1 MKKVQDNMGNYEHYK
16 MYKSG
21 KNWVYSAITVGMIA
35 TGVSFI
41 TTNVHA
47 DTIKDNIQ
55 QSEQISSSKQTG
67 QQSTV
72 SLQTKDNASSKENN
86 LASSTNQSINASN
99 KEVTTASKATNET
112 ASELGNRSNIKNNS
126 VNAQKDSANTTNI
139 SNNNKAGRITS
150 SLKNEANLKS
160 DSLNGERNSTSKQ
173 DTPNNNVTAKVSS
186 FGIDQ
191 TKQRNNALVA
201 SKKINNDKQ
210 NMLSNSNSGAT
221 AKVAINNNDSK
232 KLTNNIKN
240 RSDVPARYLANAKV
254 KGPFTA
260 GVNQIIPFEAFGGD
274 GMLTRLLLNG
284 SEKAAWSDNGA
295 GKNAAISPIT
305 GLKAGEYFYEVD
317 LGGNAKGKEGQALLD
332 QLRSNGTKTYDA
344 TVKIYGVGADGKADT
359 TKVVATKTGLKLSVA
374 GLTSNVKNT
383 TKVPAQYLANA
394 KAKGPF
400 TAGVNQVIPFE
411 AFGGD
416 GMLTRLLLNG
426 SEKAAWSDNGTGK
439 NAAISPITGLK
450 AGEYFYEVDLGGNAK
465 GKEGQ
470 ALLDQ
475 LRSNGTKTY
484 DATVKIYGVGAD
496 GKADTTKVV
505 ATKTGLKLSVAG
517 LTSNV
522 KNTTKVP
529 AQYLANAKAK
539 GPFTAGVNQVIPFEA
554 FGGDG
559 MLTRLLLNGSEK
571 AAWSDNGTGKNAAIL
586 PITGLKAGEYFY
598 EVDLGGNAK
607 GKEGQALLDQLR
619 SNGTK
624 TYDATVKI
632 YEVGADGKADTTK
645 VVATKKGLR
654 ITINVGKNNITT
666 SESKNNITDVQK
678 FTSKNNKEKQ
688 SNKNSTISGMKETQS
703 GKTNNSLMTTNTN
716 VKKTDNR
723 RMPDQNNSHI
733 LNREVSKNHSDKMDI
748 QKESMLPQ
756 TGEKSNSILNIIG
769 IALLGLVALVGS
781 VFKLGKK
788 KSD

>member
-1 MKKVQDNMGNYEHYK
+1 MGNYERYK

-21 KNWVYSAITVGMIA
+21 KNWTYSAIAVGMIA
-35 TGVSFI
+35 TGIGFT

-55 QSEQISSSKQTG
+55 QSEQISSSKQTE

-86 LASSTNQSINASN
+86 SASSTNQSINASN

-126 VNAQKDSANTTNI
+126 VNEQKNSANTTNI
-139 SNNNKAGRITS
+139 SNDDKAGRITS

-160 DSLNGERNSTSKQ
+160 DSLNRGRNSTSKQ
-173 DTPNNNVTAKVSS
+173 DTPNNVTAKVGS
-186 FGIDQ
+186 FRIDQ
-191 TKQRNNALVA
+191 TKQRNNAFVA
-201 SKKINNDKQ
+201 SKKITNSKQ

-221 AKVAINNNDSK
+221 TKVAINNNDSK

-240 RSDVPARYLANAKV
+240 ISEVPAK
-254 KGPFTA
+254 
-260 GVNQIIPFEAFGGD
+260 
-274 GMLTRLLLNG
+274 
-284 SEKAAWSDNGA
+284 
-295 GKNAAISPIT
+295 
-305 GLKAGEYFYEVD
+305 
-317 LGGNAKGKEGQALLD
+317 
-332 QLRSNGTKTYDA
+332 
-344 TVKIYGVGADGKADT
+344 
-359 TKVVATKTGLKLSVA
+359 
-374 GLTSNVKNT
+374 
-383 TKVPAQYLANA
+383 YLANA

-426 SEKAAWSDNGTGK
+426 SEKAAWSDNGTEK
-439 NAAISPITGLK
+439 NAAILPINGLK
-450 AGEYFYEVDLGGNAK
+450 AGEYFYEVDLDGNVK

-496 GKADTTKVV
+496 GKADTSKVV
-505 ATKTGLKLSVAG
+505 ATKTGLKINVAG

-522 KNTTKVP
+522 KDTIEVP
-529 AQYLANAKAK
+529 AKYLANAKAK

-571 AAWSDNGTGKNAAIL
+571 AAWSDNGTEKNAAIL
-586 PITGLKAGEYFY
+586 PINGLKAGEYFY
-598 EVDLGGNAK
+598 EVDLDGNVK

-632 YEVGADGKADTTK
+632 YGVGADGKADTSK
-645 VVATKKGLR
+645 VVATKTGLR

-678 FTSKNNKEKQ
+678 FTSKSNKEKQ
-688 SNKNSTISGMKETQS
+688 SNKISTISEMKETRS
-703 GKTNNSLMTTNTN
+703 GKTNNSLIITNTN
-716 VKKTDNR
+716 VKKADNR

-733 LNREVSKNHSDKMDI
+733 LNSEVSQNHSDKMDI

-756 TGEKSNSILNIIG
+756 TGEKSNSFLNVIG

-788 KSD
+788 KDD

>member
-1 MKKVQDNMGNYEHYK
+1 MKKSQDNMGNYERYK
-16 MYKSG
+16 IYKSG
-21 KNWVYSAITVGMIA
+21 KNWTYSAIAVGMIA
-35 TGVSFI
+35 TGIGFT

-55 QSEQISSSKQTG
+55 QSEQISSSKQTE

-86 LASSTNQSINASN
+86 SASSTNQSINASN

-126 VNAQKDSANTTNI
+126 VNEQKNPANTTNI
-139 SNNNKAGRITS
+139 SNDDKAGRIIS

-160 DSLNGERNSTSKQ
+160 DSLNRGRNSTSKQ
-173 DTPNNNVTAKVSS
+173 DTPNNVTAKVGS
-186 FGIDQ
+186 FRIDQ
-191 TKQRNNALVA
+191 TKQRNNAFVA
-201 SKKINNDKQ
+201 SKKITNSKQ

-221 AKVAINNNDSK
+221 TKVAINNNDSK

-240 RSDVPARYLANAKV
+240 ISEVPAKYLANAKA

-260 GVNQIIPFEAFGGD
+260 GVNQVIPFEAFGGD

-284 SEKAAWSDNGA
+284 SEKAAWSDNGTE
-295 GKNAAISPIT
+295 KNAAILPIN

-317 LGGNAKGKEGQALLD
+317 LDGNAKGKEGQALLD

-359 TKVVATKTGLKLSVA
+359 SKVVATKTGLKINVA
-374 GLTSNVKNT
+374 GLTSNVKDT
-383 TKVPAQYLANA
+383 IEVPAKYLANA

-439 NAAISPITGLK
+439 NDAILPINGLK
-450 AGEYFYEVDLGGNAK
+450 AGEYFYEVDLDGNAK

-496 GKADTTKVV
+496 GKADTSKVV
-505 ATKTGLKLSVAG
+505 ATKT
-517 LTSNV
+517 
-522 KNTTKVP
+522 
-529 AQYLANAKAK
+529 
-539 GPFTAGVNQVIPFEA
+539 
-554 FGGDG
+554 
-559 MLTRLLLNGSEK
+559 
-571 AAWSDNGTGKNAAIL
+571 
-586 PITGLKAGEYFY
+586 
-598 EVDLGGNAK
+598 
-607 GKEGQALLDQLR
+607 
-619 SNGTK
+619 
-624 TYDATVKI
+624 
-632 YEVGADGKADTTK
+632 
-645 VVATKKGLR
+645 GLR

-678 FTSKNNKEKQ
+678 FTSKSNKEKQ
-688 SNKNSTISGMKETQS
+688 SNKISTISEMKETRS
-703 GKTNNSLMTTNTN
+703 GKTNNSLIITNTN
-716 VKKTDNR
+716 VKKADNR

-733 LNREVSKNHSDKMDI
+733 LNSEVSQNHSDKMDI

-756 TGEKSNSILNIIG
+756 TGEKSNSFLNVIG

-788 KSD
+788 KDD

>member
-1 MKKVQDNMGNYEHYK
+1 MGNYERYK

-21 KNWVYSAITVGMIA
+21 KNWTYSAIAVGMIA
-35 TGVSFI
+35 TGIGFT

-55 QSEQISSSKQTG
+55 QSEQISSSKQTE

-86 LASSTNQSINASN
+86 SASSTNQSINASN

-126 VNAQKDSANTTNI
+126 VNEQKNSANTTNI
-139 SNNNKAGRITS
+139 SNDDKAGRITS

-160 DSLNGERNSTSKQ
+160 DSLNRGRNSTSKQ
-173 DTPNNNVTAKVSS
+173 DTPNNVTAKVGS
-186 FGIDQ
+186 FRIDQ
-191 TKQRNNALVA
+191 TKQRNNAFVA
-201 SKKINNDKQ
+201 SKKITNSKQ

-221 AKVAINNNDSK
+221 TKVAINNNDSK

-240 RSDVPARYLANAKV
+240 ISEVPAK
-254 KGPFTA
+254 
-260 GVNQIIPFEAFGGD
+260 
-274 GMLTRLLLNG
+274 
-284 SEKAAWSDNGA
+284 
-295 GKNAAISPIT
+295 
-305 GLKAGEYFYEVD
+305 
-317 LGGNAKGKEGQALLD
+317 
-332 QLRSNGTKTYDA
+332 
-344 TVKIYGVGADGKADT
+344 
-359 TKVVATKTGLKLSVA
+359 
-374 GLTSNVKNT
+374 
-383 TKVPAQYLANA
+383 YLANA

-426 SEKAAWSDNGTGK
+426 SEKAAWSDNGTEK
-439 NAAISPITGLK
+439 NAAILPINGLK
-450 AGEYFYEVDLGGNAK
+450 AGEYFYEVDLDGNAK

-496 GKADTTKVV
+496 GKADTSKVV
-505 ATKTGLKLSVAG
+505 ATKTGLKINVAG

-522 KNTTKVP
+522 KDTIEVP
-529 AQYLANAKAK
+529 AKYLANAKAK

-571 AAWSDNGTGKNAAIL
+571 AAWSDNGTEKNAAIL
-586 PITGLKAGEYFY
+586 PINGLKAGEYFY
-598 EVDLGGNAK
+598 EVDLDGNAK

-632 YEVGADGKADTTK
+632 YGVGADGKADTSK
-645 VVATKKGLR
+645 VVATKTGLR

-678 FTSKNNKEKQ
+678 FTSKSNKEKQ
-688 SNKNSTISGMKETQS
+688 SNKISTISEMKETRS
-703 GKTNNSLMTTNTN
+703 GKTNNSLIITNTN
-716 VKKTDNR
+716 VKKADNR

-733 LNREVSKNHSDKMDI
+733 LNSEVSQNHSDKMDI

-756 TGEKSNSILNIIG
+756 TGEKSNSFLNVIG

-788 KSD
+788 KDD

>member
-1 MKKVQDNMGNYEHYK
+1 MKKSQDNMGNYERYK

-21 KNWVYSAITVGMIA
+21 KNWTYSAIAVGMIA
-35 TGVSFI
+35 TGISFT

-55 QSEQISSSKQTG
+55 QSEQISSSKQTE

-86 LASSTNQSINASN
+86 SASSTNQSINASN

-126 VNAQKDSANTTNI
+126 VNEQKNSANTTNI
-139 SNNNKAGRITS
+139 SNDDKAGRITS

-160 DSLNGERNSTSKQ
+160 DSLNRGRNSTSKQ
-173 DTPNNNVTAKVSS
+173 DTPNNVTAKVGS
-186 FGIDQ
+186 FRIDQ
-191 TKQRNNALVA
+191 TKQRNNAFIA
-201 SKKINNDKQ
+201 SKKITNSKQ

-221 AKVAINNNDSK
+221 TKVAINNNDSK

-240 RSDVPARYLANAKV
+240 ISEVPAK
-254 KGPFTA
+254 
-260 GVNQIIPFEAFGGD
+260 
-274 GMLTRLLLNG
+274 
-284 SEKAAWSDNGA
+284 
-295 GKNAAISPIT
+295 
-305 GLKAGEYFYEVD
+305 
-317 LGGNAKGKEGQALLD
+317 
-332 QLRSNGTKTYDA
+332 
-344 TVKIYGVGADGKADT
+344 
-359 TKVVATKTGLKLSVA
+359 
-374 GLTSNVKNT
+374 
-383 TKVPAQYLANA
+383 
-394 KAKGPF
+394 
-400 TAGVNQVIPFE
+400 
-411 AFGGD
+411 
-416 GMLTRLLLNG
+416 
-426 SEKAAWSDNGTGK
+426 
-439 NAAISPITGLK
+439 
-450 AGEYFYEVDLGGNAK
+450 
-465 GKEGQ
+465 
-470 ALLDQ
+470 
-475 LRSNGTKTY
+475 
-484 DATVKIYGVGAD
+484 
-496 GKADTTKVV
+496 
-505 ATKTGLKLSVAG
+505 
-517 LTSNV
+517 
-522 KNTTKVP
+522 
-529 AQYLANAKAK
+529 YLANAKAK

-586 PITGLKAGEYFY
+586 PINGLKAGEYFY
-598 EVDLGGNAK
+598 EVDLDGNAK

-632 YEVGADGKADTTK
+632 YGVGADGKADTSK
-645 VVATKKGLR
+645 VVATKTGLKINVAGLTSNVKDTIEVPAKYLANAKAKGPFTAGVNQVIPFEAFGGDGMLTRLLLNGSEKAAWSDNGTGKNAAILPINGLKAGEYFYEVDLDGNAKGKEGQALLDQLRSNGTKTYDATVKIYGVGADGKADTSKVVATKTGLR

-678 FTSKNNKEKQ
+678 FTSKSNKEKQ
-688 SNKNSTISGMKETQS
+688 SNKISTISEMKETRS
-703 GKTNNSLMTTNTN
+703 GKTNNSLIITNTN
-716 VKKTDNR
+716 VKKADNR

-733 LNREVSKNHSDKMDI
+733 LNSEVSQNHSDKMDI

-756 TGEKSNSILNIIG
+756 TGEKSNSFLNVIG

-788 KSD
+788 KDD

>member
-1 MKKVQDNMGNYEHYK
+1 MGNYERYK

-21 KNWVYSAITVGMIA
+21 KNWTYSAIAVGMIA
-35 TGVSFI
+35 TGIGFT

-55 QSEQISSSKQTG
+55 QSEQISSSKQTE

-86 LASSTNQSINASN
+86 SASSTNQSINASN

-126 VNAQKDSANTTNI
+126 VNEQKNPANTTNI
-139 SNNNKAGRITS
+139 SNDDKAGRITS

-160 DSLNGERNSTSKQ
+160 DSLNRGRNSTSKQ
-173 DTPNNNVTAKVSS
+173 DTPNNVTAKVGS
-186 FGIDQ
+186 FRIDQ
-191 TKQRNNALVA
+191 TKQRNNAFVA
-201 SKKINNDKQ
+201 SKKITNSKQ

-221 AKVAINNNDSK
+221 TKVAINNNDSK

-240 RSDVPARYLANAKV
+240 ISEVPAK
-254 KGPFTA
+254 
-260 GVNQIIPFEAFGGD
+260 
-274 GMLTRLLLNG
+274 
-284 SEKAAWSDNGA
+284 
-295 GKNAAISPIT
+295 
-305 GLKAGEYFYEVD
+305 
-317 LGGNAKGKEGQALLD
+317 
-332 QLRSNGTKTYDA
+332 
-344 TVKIYGVGADGKADT
+344 
-359 TKVVATKTGLKLSVA
+359 
-374 GLTSNVKNT
+374 
-383 TKVPAQYLANA
+383 
-394 KAKGPF
+394 
-400 TAGVNQVIPFE
+400 
-411 AFGGD
+411 
-416 GMLTRLLLNG
+416 
-426 SEKAAWSDNGTGK
+426 
-439 NAAISPITGLK
+439 
-450 AGEYFYEVDLGGNAK
+450 
-465 GKEGQ
+465 
-470 ALLDQ
+470 
-475 LRSNGTKTY
+475 
-484 DATVKIYGVGAD
+484 
-496 GKADTTKVV
+496 
-505 ATKTGLKLSVAG
+505 
-517 LTSNV
+517 
-522 KNTTKVP
+522 
-529 AQYLANAKAK
+529 YLANAKAK

-586 PITGLKAGEYFY
+586 PIDGLKAGEYFY
-598 EVDLGGNAK
+598 EVDLDGNAK

-632 YEVGADGKADTTK
+632 YGVGADGKADTSK
-645 VVATKKGLR
+645 VVATKTGLKINVAGLTSNVKDTIEVPAKYLANAKAKGPFTAGVNQVIPFEAFGGDGMLTRLLLNGSEKAAWSDNGTGKNAAILPIDGLKAGEYFYEVDLDGNAKGKEGQALLDQLRSNGTKTYDATVKIYGVGADGKADTSKVVATKTGLR

-678 FTSKNNKEKQ
+678 FTSKSNKEKQ
-688 SNKNSTISGMKETQS
+688 SNKISTISEMKETRS
-703 GKTNNSLMTTNTN
+703 GKTNNSLIITNTN
-716 VKKTDNR
+716 VKKADNR

-733 LNREVSKNHSDKMDI
+733 LNSEVSQNHSDKMDI

-756 TGEKSNSILNIIG
+756 TGEKSNSFLNVIG

-788 KSD
+788 KDD

>member
-1 MKKVQDNMGNYEHYK
+1 MKKSQDNMGNYERYK

-21 KNWVYSAITVGMIA
+21 KNWTYSAIAVGMIA
-35 TGVSFI
+35 TGIGFT

-55 QSEQISSSKQTG
+55 QSEQISSSKQTE

-86 LASSTNQSINASN
+86 SASSTNQSINTSN

-126 VNAQKDSANTTNI
+126 VNEQKNSANTTNI
-139 SNNNKAGRITS
+139 SNDDKAGRITS

-160 DSLNGERNSTSKQ
+160 DSLNRGRNSTSKQ
-173 DTPNNNVTAKVSS
+173 DTPNNVTAKVGS
-186 FGIDQ
+186 FRIDQ
-191 TKQRNNALVA
+191 TKQRNNAFVA
-201 SKKINNDKQ
+201 SKKITNSKQ

-221 AKVAINNNDSK
+221 TKVAINNNDSK

-240 RSDVPARYLANAKV
+240 ISEVPAK
-254 KGPFTA
+254 
-260 GVNQIIPFEAFGGD
+260 
-274 GMLTRLLLNG
+274 
-284 SEKAAWSDNGA
+284 
-295 GKNAAISPIT
+295 
-305 GLKAGEYFYEVD
+305 
-317 LGGNAKGKEGQALLD
+317 
-332 QLRSNGTKTYDA
+332 
-344 TVKIYGVGADGKADT
+344 
-359 TKVVATKTGLKLSVA
+359 
-374 GLTSNVKNT
+374 
-383 TKVPAQYLANA
+383 
-394 KAKGPF
+394 
-400 TAGVNQVIPFE
+400 
-411 AFGGD
+411 
-416 GMLTRLLLNG
+416 
-426 SEKAAWSDNGTGK
+426 
-439 NAAISPITGLK
+439 
-450 AGEYFYEVDLGGNAK
+450 
-465 GKEGQ
+465 
-470 ALLDQ
+470 
-475 LRSNGTKTY
+475 
-484 DATVKIYGVGAD
+484 
-496 GKADTTKVV
+496 
-505 ATKTGLKLSVAG
+505 
-517 LTSNV
+517 
-522 KNTTKVP
+522 
-529 AQYLANAKAK
+529 YLANAKAK

-586 PITGLKAGEYFY
+586 PINGLKAGEYFY
-598 EVDLGGNAK
+598 EVDLDGNAK

-632 YEVGADGKADTTK
+632 YGVGADGKADTSK
-645 VVATKKGLR
+645 VVATKTGLKINVAGLTSNVKDTIEVPAKYLANAKAKGPFTAGVNQVIPFEAFGGDGMLTRLLLNGSEKAAWSDNGTGKNAAILPINGLKAGEYFYEVDLDGNAKGKEGQALLDQLRSNGTKTYDATVKIYGVGADGKADTSKVVATKTGLR

-678 FTSKNNKEKQ
+678 FTSKSNKEKQ
-688 SNKNSTISGMKETQS
+688 SNKISTISEMKETRS
-703 GKTNNSLMTTNTN
+703 GKTNNSLIITNTN
-716 VKKTDNR
+716 VKKADNR

-733 LNREVSKNHSDKMDI
+733 LNSEVSQNHSDKMDI

-756 TGEKSNSILNIIG
+756 TGEKSNSFLNVIG

-788 KSD
+788 KDD

>member
-1 MKKVQDNMGNYEHYK
+1 MKKSQDNMGNYERYK

-21 KNWVYSAITVGMIA
+21 KNWTYSAIAVGMIA
-35 TGVSFI
+35 TGISFT

-55 QSEQISSSKQTG
+55 QSEQISSSKQTE

-86 LASSTNQSINASN
+86 SASSTNQSINASN

-126 VNAQKDSANTTNI
+126 VNEQKNSANTTNI
-139 SNNNKAGRITS
+139 SNDDKAGRITS

-160 DSLNGERNSTSKQ
+160 DSLNRGRNSTSKQ
-173 DTPNNNVTAKVSS
+173 DTPNNVTAKVGS
-186 FGIDQ
+186 FRIDQ
-191 TKQRNNALVA
+191 TKQRNNAFIA
-201 SKKINNDKQ
+201 SKKITNSKQ

-221 AKVAINNNDSK
+221 TKVAINNNDSK

-240 RSDVPARYLANAKV
+240 ISEVPAK
-254 KGPFTA
+254 
-260 GVNQIIPFEAFGGD
+260 
-274 GMLTRLLLNG
+274 
-284 SEKAAWSDNGA
+284 
-295 GKNAAISPIT
+295 
-305 GLKAGEYFYEVD
+305 
-317 LGGNAKGKEGQALLD
+317 
-332 QLRSNGTKTYDA
+332 
-344 TVKIYGVGADGKADT
+344 
-359 TKVVATKTGLKLSVA
+359 
-374 GLTSNVKNT
+374 
-383 TKVPAQYLANA
+383 
-394 KAKGPF
+394 
-400 TAGVNQVIPFE
+400 
-411 AFGGD
+411 
-416 GMLTRLLLNG
+416 
-426 SEKAAWSDNGTGK
+426 
-439 NAAISPITGLK
+439 
-450 AGEYFYEVDLGGNAK
+450 
-465 GKEGQ
+465 
-470 ALLDQ
+470 
-475 LRSNGTKTY
+475 
-484 DATVKIYGVGAD
+484 
-496 GKADTTKVV
+496 
-505 ATKTGLKLSVAG
+505 
-517 LTSNV
+517 
-522 KNTTKVP
+522 
-529 AQYLANAKAK
+529 YLANAKAK

-586 PITGLKAGEYFY
+586 PINGLKAGEYFY
-598 EVDLGGNAK
+598 EVDLDGNAK

-632 YEVGADGKADTTK
+632 YGVGADGKADTSK
-645 VVATKKGLR
+645 VVATKTGLKINVAGLTSNVKNTIEVPAKYLANAKAKGPFTAGVNQVIPFEAFGGDGMLTRLLLNGSEKAAWSDNGTGKNAAILPINGLKAGEYFYEVDLDGNAKGKEGQALLDQLRSNGTKTYDATVKIYGVGADGKADTSKVVATKTGLR

-678 FTSKNNKEKQ
+678 FTSKSNKEKQ
-688 SNKNSTISGMKETQS
+688 SNKISTISEMKETRS
-703 GKTNNSLMTTNTN
+703 GKTNNSLIITNTN
-716 VKKTDNR
+716 VKKADNR

-733 LNREVSKNHSDKMDI
+733 LNSEVSQNHSDKMDI

-756 TGEKSNSILNIIG
+756 TGEKSNSFLNVIG

-788 KSD
+788 KDD

>member
-1 MKKVQDNMGNYEHYK
+1 MKKSQDNMGNYERYK

-21 KNWVYSAITVGMIA
+21 KNWTYSAIAVGMIA
-35 TGVSFI
+35 TGIGFT

-55 QSEQISSSKQTG
+55 QSEQISSSKQTE

-86 LASSTNQSINASN
+86 SASSTNQSINASN

-126 VNAQKDSANTTNI
+126 VNEQKNSANTTNI
-139 SNNNKAGRITS
+139 SNDDKAGRITS

-160 DSLNGERNSTSKQ
+160 DSLNRGRNSTSKQ
-173 DTPNNNVTAKVSS
+173 DTPNNVTAKVGS
-186 FGIDQ
+186 FRIDQ
-191 TKQRNNALVA
+191 TKQINNAFIA
-201 SKKINNDKQ
+201 SKKITNSKQ

-221 AKVAINNNDSK
+221 TKVAINNNDSK

-240 RSDVPARYLANAKV
+240 ISEVPAK
-254 KGPFTA
+254 
-260 GVNQIIPFEAFGGD
+260 
-274 GMLTRLLLNG
+274 
-284 SEKAAWSDNGA
+284 
-295 GKNAAISPIT
+295 
-305 GLKAGEYFYEVD
+305 
-317 LGGNAKGKEGQALLD
+317 
-332 QLRSNGTKTYDA
+332 
-344 TVKIYGVGADGKADT
+344 
-359 TKVVATKTGLKLSVA
+359 
-374 GLTSNVKNT
+374 
-383 TKVPAQYLANA
+383 YLANA

-426 SEKAAWSDNGTGK
+426 SEKAAWSDNGTEK
-439 NAAISPITGLK
+439 NAAILPINGLK
-450 AGEYFYEVDLGGNAK
+450 AGEYFYEVDLDGNAK

-496 GKADTTKVV
+496 GKADTSKVV
-505 ATKTGLKLSVAG
+505 ATKTGLKINVAG

-522 KNTTKVP
+522 KDTIEVP
-529 AQYLANAKAK
+529 AKYLANAKAK

-586 PITGLKAGEYFY
+586 PINGLKAGEYFY
-598 EVDLGGNAK
+598 EVDLDGNAK

-632 YEVGADGKADTTK
+632 YGVGADGKADTSK
-645 VVATKKGLR
+645 VVATKTGLR

-678 FTSKNNKEKQ
+678 FTSKSNKEKQ
-688 SNKNSTISGMKETQS
+688 SNKISTISEIKETRS
-703 GKTNNSLMTTNTN
+703 GKTNNSLIITNIN
-716 VKKTDNR
+716 VKKADNR

-733 LNREVSKNHSDKMDI
+733 LNSEVSQNHSDKMDI

-756 TGEKSNSILNIIG
+756 TGEKSNSFLNVIG

-788 KSD
+788 KDD

>member
-1 MKKVQDNMGNYEHYK
+1 MKKSQDNMGNYERYK

-21 KNWVYSAITVGMIA
+21 KNWTYSAIAVGMIA
-35 TGVSFI
+35 TGIGFT

-55 QSEQISSSKQTG
+55 QSEQISSSKQTE

-86 LASSTNQSINASN
+86 SASSTNQSINASN

-126 VNAQKDSANTTNI
+126 VNEQKNSANTTNI
-139 SNNNKAGRITS
+139 SNDDKAGRITS

-160 DSLNGERNSTSKQ
+160 DSLNRGRNSTSKQ
-173 DTPNNNVTAKVSS
+173 DTPNNVTAKVGS
-186 FGIDQ
+186 FRIDQ
-191 TKQRNNALVA
+191 TKQRNNAFVA
-201 SKKINNDKQ
+201 SKKITNSKQ

-221 AKVAINNNDSK
+221 TKVAINNNDSK

-240 RSDVPARYLANAKV
+240 ISEVPAK
-254 KGPFTA
+254 
-260 GVNQIIPFEAFGGD
+260 
-274 GMLTRLLLNG
+274 
-284 SEKAAWSDNGA
+284 
-295 GKNAAISPIT
+295 
-305 GLKAGEYFYEVD
+305 
-317 LGGNAKGKEGQALLD
+317 
-332 QLRSNGTKTYDA
+332 
-344 TVKIYGVGADGKADT
+344 
-359 TKVVATKTGLKLSVA
+359 
-374 GLTSNVKNT
+374 
-383 TKVPAQYLANA
+383 YLANA

-426 SEKAAWSDNGTGK
+426 SEKAAWSDNGTEK
-439 NAAISPITGLK
+439 NAAILPINGLK
-450 AGEYFYEVDLGGNAK
+450 AGEYFYEVDLDGNAK

-496 GKADTTKVV
+496 GKADTSKVV
-505 ATKTGLKLSVAG
+505 ATKTGLKINVAG

-522 KNTTKVP
+522 KDTIEVP
-529 AQYLANAKAK
+529 AKYLANAKAK

-586 PITGLKAGEYFY
+586 PINGLKAGEYFY
-598 EVDLGGNAK
+598 EVDLDGNAK

-632 YEVGADGKADTTK
+632 YGVGADGKADTSK
-645 VVATKKGLR
+645 VVATKTGLR

-678 FTSKNNKEKQ
+678 FTSKSNKEKQ
-688 SNKNSTISGMKETQS
+688 SNKISTISEMKETRS
-703 GKTNNSLMTTNTN
+703 GKTNNSLIITNTN
-716 VKKTDNR
+716 VKKADNR

-733 LNREVSKNHSDKMDI
+733 LNSEVSQNHSDKMDI

-756 TGEKSNSILNIIG
+756 TGEKSNSFLNVIG

-788 KSD
+788 KDD

>member
-1 MKKVQDNMGNYEHYK
+1 MKKSQDNMGNYERYK

-21 KNWVYSAITVGMIA
+21 KNWTYSAIAVGMIA
-35 TGVSFI
+35 TGIGFT

-55 QSEQISSSKQTG
+55 QSEQISSSKQTE

-86 LASSTNQSINASN
+86 SASSTNQSINASN

-126 VNAQKDSANTTNI
+126 VNEQKNSANTTNI
-139 SNNNKAGRITS
+139 SNDDKAGRITS

-160 DSLNGERNSTSKQ
+160 DSLNRGRNSTSKQ
-173 DTPNNNVTAKVSS
+173 DTPNNVTAKVGS
-186 FGIDQ
+186 FRIDQ
-191 TKQRNNALVA
+191 TKQRNNAFVA
-201 SKKINNDKQ
+201 SKKITNSKQ

-221 AKVAINNNDSK
+221 TKVAINNNDSK

-240 RSDVPARYLANAKV
+240 ISEVPAK
-254 KGPFTA
+254 
-260 GVNQIIPFEAFGGD
+260 
-274 GMLTRLLLNG
+274 
-284 SEKAAWSDNGA
+284 
-295 GKNAAISPIT
+295 
-305 GLKAGEYFYEVD
+305 
-317 LGGNAKGKEGQALLD
+317 
-332 QLRSNGTKTYDA
+332 
-344 TVKIYGVGADGKADT
+344 
-359 TKVVATKTGLKLSVA
+359 
-374 GLTSNVKNT
+374 
-383 TKVPAQYLANA
+383 YLANA

-426 SEKAAWSDNGTGK
+426 SEKAAWSDNGTEK
-439 NAAISPITGLK
+439 NAAILPITGLK
-450 AGEYFYEVDLGGNAK
+450 AGEYFYEVDLDGNVK

-496 GKADTTKVV
+496 GKADTSKVV
-505 ATKTGLKLSVAG
+505 ATKTGLKINVAG

-522 KNTTKVP
+522 KNTIEVP
-529 AQYLANAKAK
+529 AKYLANAKAK

-571 AAWSDNGTGKNAAIL
+571 AAWSDNGTEKNAAIL

-598 EVDLGGNAK
+598 EVDLDGNVK

-632 YEVGADGKADTTK
+632 YGVGADGKADTSK
-645 VVATKKGLR
+645 VVATKTGLR

-678 FTSKNNKEKQ
+678 FTSKSNKEKQ
-688 SNKNSTISGMKETQS
+688 SNKISTISEMKETRS
-703 GKTNNSLMTTNTN
+703 GKTNNSLIITNTN
-716 VKKTDNR
+716 VKKADNR

-733 LNREVSKNHSDKMDI
+733 LNSEVSQNHSDKMDI

-756 TGEKSNSILNIIG
+756 TGEKSNSFLNVIG

-788 KSD
+788 KDD

>member
-1 MKKVQDNMGNYEHYK
+1 MKKSQDNMGNYERYK

-21 KNWVYSAITVGMIA
+21 KNWTYSAIAVGMIA
-35 TGVSFI
+35 TGISFT

-55 QSEQISSSKQTG
+55 QSEQISSSKQTE

-86 LASSTNQSINASN
+86 SASSTNQSINASN

-126 VNAQKDSANTTNI
+126 VNEQKNSANTTNI
-139 SNNNKAGRITS
+139 SNDDKAGRITS

-160 DSLNGERNSTSKQ
+160 DSLNRGRNSTSKQ
-173 DTPNNNVTAKVSS
+173 DTPNNVTAKVGS
-186 FGIDQ
+186 FRIDQ
-191 TKQRNNALVA
+191 TKQINNAFVA
-201 SKKINNDKQ
+201 SKKITNSKQ

-221 AKVAINNNDSK
+221 TKVAINNNDSK

-240 RSDVPARYLANAKV
+240 ISEVPAK
-254 KGPFTA
+254 
-260 GVNQIIPFEAFGGD
+260 
-274 GMLTRLLLNG
+274 
-284 SEKAAWSDNGA
+284 
-295 GKNAAISPIT
+295 
-305 GLKAGEYFYEVD
+305 
-317 LGGNAKGKEGQALLD
+317 
-332 QLRSNGTKTYDA
+332 
-344 TVKIYGVGADGKADT
+344 
-359 TKVVATKTGLKLSVA
+359 
-374 GLTSNVKNT
+374 
-383 TKVPAQYLANA
+383 
-394 KAKGPF
+394 
-400 TAGVNQVIPFE
+400 
-411 AFGGD
+411 
-416 GMLTRLLLNG
+416 
-426 SEKAAWSDNGTGK
+426 
-439 NAAISPITGLK
+439 
-450 AGEYFYEVDLGGNAK
+450 
-465 GKEGQ
+465 
-470 ALLDQ
+470 
-475 LRSNGTKTY
+475 
-484 DATVKIYGVGAD
+484 
-496 GKADTTKVV
+496 
-505 ATKTGLKLSVAG
+505 
-517 LTSNV
+517 
-522 KNTTKVP
+522 
-529 AQYLANAKAK
+529 YLANAKAK

-586 PITGLKAGEYFY
+586 PINGLKAGEYFY
-598 EVDLGGNAK
+598 EVDLDGNAK

-632 YEVGADGKADTTK
+632 YGVGADGKADTSK
-645 VVATKKGLR
+645 VVATKTGLKINVAGLTSNVKDTIEVPAKYLANAKAKGPFTAGVNQVIPFEAFGGDGMLTRLLLNGSEKAAWSDNGTGKNAAILPINGLKAGEYFYEVDLDGNAKGKEGQALLDQLRSNGTKTYDATVKIYGVGADGKADTSKVVATKTGLR

-678 FTSKNNKEKQ
+678 FTSKSNKEKQ
-688 SNKNSTISGMKETQS
+688 SNKISTISEMKETRS
-703 GKTNNSLMTTNTN
+703 GKTNNSLIITNTN
-716 VKKTDNR
+716 VKKADNR

-733 LNREVSKNHSDKMDI
+733 LNSEVSQNHSDKMDI

-756 TGEKSNSILNIIG
+756 TGEKSNSFLNVIG

-788 KSD
+788 KDD

>member
-1 MKKVQDNMGNYEHYK
+1 M
-16 MYKSG
+16 
-21 KNWVYSAITVGMIA
+21 
-35 TGVSFI
+35 
-41 TTNVHA
+41 
-47 DTIKDNIQ
+47 
-55 QSEQISSSKQTG
+55 
-67 QQSTV
+67 
-72 SLQTKDNASSKENN
+72 
-86 LASSTNQSINASN
+86 
-99 KEVTTASKATNET
+99 
-112 ASELGNRSNIKNNS
+112 
-126 VNAQKDSANTTNI
+126 
-139 SNNNKAGRITS
+139 
-150 SLKNEANLKS
+150 
-160 DSLNGERNSTSKQ
+160 
-173 DTPNNNVTAKVSS
+173 
-186 FGIDQ
+186 
-191 TKQRNNALVA
+191 
-201 SKKINNDKQ
+201 
-210 NMLSNSNSGAT
+210 
-221 AKVAINNNDSK
+221 
-232 KLTNNIKN
+232 
-240 RSDVPARYLANAKV
+240 
-254 KGPFTA
+254 
-260 GVNQIIPFEAFGGD
+260 
-274 GMLTRLLLNG
+274 
-284 SEKAAWSDNGA
+284 
-295 GKNAAISPIT
+295 
-305 GLKAGEYFYEVD
+305 
-317 LGGNAKGKEGQALLD
+317 D

-359 TKVVATKTGLKLSVA
+359 SKVVATKTGLKINVA

-383 TKVPAQYLANA
+383 IEVPAKYLANA

-426 SEKAAWSDNGTGK
+426 SEKAAWSDNGTEK
-439 NAAISPITGLK
+439 NAAILPINGLK
-450 AGEYFYEVDLGGNAK
+450 AGEYFYEVDLDGNAK

-496 GKADTTKVV
+496 GKADTSKVV
-505 ATKTGLKLSVAG
+505 ATKTGLKINVAG

-522 KNTTKVP
+522 KDTIEVP
-529 AQYLANAKAK
+529 AKYLANAKAK

-586 PITGLKAGEYFY
+586 PINGLKAGEYFY
-598 EVDLGGNAK
+598 EVDLDGNAK

-632 YEVGADGKADTTK
+632 YGVGADGKADTSK
-645 VVATKKGLR
+645 VVATKTGLR

-678 FTSKNNKEKQ
+678 FTSKSNKEKQ
-688 SNKNSTISGMKETQS
+688 SNKISTISEMKETRS
-703 GKTNNSLMTTNTN
+703 GKTNNSLIITNTN
-716 VKKTDNR
+716 VKKADNR

-733 LNREVSKNHSDKMDI
+733 LNSEVSQNHSDKMDI

-756 TGEKSNSILNIIG
+756 TGEKSNSFLNVIG

-788 KSD
+788 KDD

>member
-1 MKKVQDNMGNYEHYK
+1 MGNYERYK

-21 KNWVYSAITVGMIA
+21 KNWTYSAIAVGMIA
-35 TGVSFI
+35 TGIGFT

-55 QSEQISSSKQTG
+55 QSEQISSSKQTE

-86 LASSTNQSINASN
+86 SASSTNQSINASN

-126 VNAQKDSANTTNI
+126 VNEQKNPANTTNI
-139 SNNNKAGRITS
+139 SNDDKAGRIIS

-160 DSLNGERNSTSKQ
+160 DSLNRGRNSTSKQ
-173 DTPNNNVTAKVSS
+173 DTPNNVTAKVGS
-186 FGIDQ
+186 FRIDQ
-191 TKQRNNALVA
+191 TKQRNNAFVA
-201 SKKINNDKQ
+201 SKKITNSKQ

-221 AKVAINNNDSK
+221 TKVAINNNDSK

-240 RSDVPARYLANAKV
+240 ISEVPAK
-254 KGPFTA
+254 
-260 GVNQIIPFEAFGGD
+260 
-274 GMLTRLLLNG
+274 
-284 SEKAAWSDNGA
+284 
-295 GKNAAISPIT
+295 
-305 GLKAGEYFYEVD
+305 
-317 LGGNAKGKEGQALLD
+317 
-332 QLRSNGTKTYDA
+332 
-344 TVKIYGVGADGKADT
+344 
-359 TKVVATKTGLKLSVA
+359 
-374 GLTSNVKNT
+374 
-383 TKVPAQYLANA
+383 YLANA

-426 SEKAAWSDNGTGK
+426 SEKAAWSDNGTEK
-439 NAAISPITGLK
+439 NAAILPINGLK
-450 AGEYFYEVDLGGNAK
+450 AGEYFYEVDLDGNAK

-496 GKADTTKVV
+496 GKADTSKVV
-505 ATKTGLKLSVAG
+505 ATKTGLKINVAG

-522 KNTTKVP
+522 KDTIEVP
-529 AQYLANAKAK
+529 AKYLANAKAK

-586 PITGLKAGEYFY
+586 PINGLKAGEYFY
-598 EVDLGGNAK
+598 EVDLDGNAK

-632 YEVGADGKADTTK
+632 YGVGADGKADTSK
-645 VVATKKGLR
+645 VVATKTGLR

-678 FTSKNNKEKQ
+678 FTSKSNKEKQ
-688 SNKNSTISGMKETQS
+688 SNKISTISEMKETRS
-703 GKTNNSLMTTNTN
+703 GKTNNSLIITNTN
-716 VKKTDNR
+716 VKKADNR

-733 LNREVSKNHSDKMDI
+733 LNSEVSQNHSDKMDI

-756 TGEKSNSILNIIG
+756 TGEKSNSFLNVIG

-788 KSD
+788 KDD

>member
-1 MKKVQDNMGNYEHYK
+1 MGNYERYK

-21 KNWVYSAITVGMIA
+21 KNWTYSAIAVGMIA
-35 TGVSFI
+35 TGIGFT

-55 QSEQISSSKQTG
+55 QSEQISSSKQTE

-72 SLQTKDNASSKENN
+72 SPQTKDNASSKENN
-86 LASSTNQSINASN
+86 SASSTNQSINASN

-126 VNAQKDSANTTNI
+126 VNEQKNSANTTNI
-139 SNNNKAGRITS
+139 SNDDKAGRITS

-160 DSLNGERNSTSKQ
+160 DSLNRGRNSTSKQ
-173 DTPNNNVTAKVSS
+173 DTPNNVTAKVGS
-186 FGIDQ
+186 FRIDQ
-191 TKQRNNALVA
+191 TKQRNNAFVA
-201 SKKINNDKQ
+201 SKKITNSKQ

-221 AKVAINNNDSK
+221 TKVAINNNDSK

-240 RSDVPARYLANAKV
+240 
-254 KGPFTA
+254 
-260 GVNQIIPFEAFGGD
+260 I
-274 GMLTRLLLNG
+274 
-284 SEKAAWSDNGA
+284 SE
-295 GKNAAISPIT
+295 
-305 GLKAGEYFYEVD
+305 
-317 LGGNAKGKEGQALLD
+317 
-332 QLRSNGTKTYDA
+332 
-344 TVKIYGVGADGKADT
+344 
-359 TKVVATKTGLKLSVA
+359 
-374 GLTSNVKNT
+374 
-383 TKVPAQYLANA
+383 
-394 KAKGPF
+394 
-400 TAGVNQVIPFE
+400 
-411 AFGGD
+411 
-416 GMLTRLLLNG
+416 
-426 SEKAAWSDNGTGK
+426 
-439 NAAISPITGLK
+439 
-450 AGEYFYEVDLGGNAK
+450 
-465 GKEGQ
+465 
-470 ALLDQ
+470 
-475 LRSNGTKTY
+475 
-484 DATVKIYGVGAD
+484 
-496 GKADTTKVV
+496 
-505 ATKTGLKLSVAG
+505 
-517 LTSNV
+517 
-522 KNTTKVP
+522 VP

-586 PITGLKAGEYFY
+586 PINGLKAGEYFY
-598 EVDLGGNAK
+598 EVDLDGNAK

-632 YEVGADGKADTTK
+632 YGVGADGKADTSK
-645 VVATKKGLR
+645 VVATKTGLKINVAGLTSNVKDTIEVPAKYLANAKAKGPFTAGVNQVIPFEAFGGDGMLTRLLLNGSEKAAWSDNGTGKNAAILPINGLKAGEYFYEVDLDGNAKGKEGQALLDQLRSNGTKTYDATVKIYGVGADGKADTSKVVATKTGLR

-678 FTSKNNKEKQ
+678 FTSKSNKEKQ
-688 SNKNSTISGMKETQS
+688 SNKISTISEMKETRS
-703 GKTNNSLMTTNTN
+703 GKTNNSLIITNTN
-716 VKKTDNR
+716 VKKADNR

-733 LNREVSKNHSDKMDI
+733 LNSEVSQNHSDKMDI

-756 TGEKSNSILNIIG
+756 TGEKSNSFLNVIG

-788 KSD
+788 KDD

>member
-439 NAAISPITGLK
+439 NAAI
-450 AGEYFYEVDLGGNAK
+450 
-465 GKEGQ
+465 
-470 ALLDQ
+470 
-475 LRSNGTKTY
+475 
-484 DATVKIYGVGAD
+484 
-496 GKADTTKVV
+496 
-505 ATKTGLKLSVAG
+505 
-517 LTSNV
+517 
-522 KNTTKVP
+522 
-529 AQYLANAKAK
+529 
-539 GPFTAGVNQVIPFEA
+539 
-554 FGGDG
+554 
-559 MLTRLLLNGSEK
+559 
-571 AAWSDNGTGKNAAIL
+571 L

>member
-1 MKKVQDNMGNYEHYK
+1 MKKSQDNMGNYERYK

-21 KNWVYSAITVGMIA
+21 KNWTYSAIAVGMIA
-35 TGVSFI
+35 TGISFT

-55 QSEQISSSKQTG
+55 QSEQISSSKQTE

-86 LASSTNQSINASN
+86 SASSTNQSINASN

-126 VNAQKDSANTTNI
+126 VNEQKNSANTTNI
-139 SNNNKAGRITS
+139 SNDDKAGRITS

-160 DSLNGERNSTSKQ
+160 DSLNRGRNSTSKQ
-173 DTPNNNVTAKVSS
+173 DTPNNVTAKVGS
-186 FGIDQ
+186 FRIDQ
-191 TKQRNNALVA
+191 TKQINNAFVA
-201 SKKINNDKQ
+201 SKKITNSKQ
-210 NMLSNSNSGAT
+210 NMLSNNNSGAT
-221 AKVAINNNDSK
+221 TKVAINNNDSK

-240 RSDVPARYLANAKV
+240 ISEVPAK
-254 KGPFTA
+254 
-260 GVNQIIPFEAFGGD
+260 
-274 GMLTRLLLNG
+274 
-284 SEKAAWSDNGA
+284 
-295 GKNAAISPIT
+295 
-305 GLKAGEYFYEVD
+305 
-317 LGGNAKGKEGQALLD
+317 
-332 QLRSNGTKTYDA
+332 
-344 TVKIYGVGADGKADT
+344 
-359 TKVVATKTGLKLSVA
+359 
-374 GLTSNVKNT
+374 
-383 TKVPAQYLANA
+383 YLANA

-426 SEKAAWSDNGTGK
+426 SEKAAWSDNGTEK
-439 NAAISPITGLK
+439 NAAILPITGLK
-450 AGEYFYEVDLGGNAK
+450 AGEYFYEVDLDGNVK

-496 GKADTTKVV
+496 GKADTSKVV
-505 ATKTGLKLSVAG
+505 ATKTGLKINVAG

-522 KNTTKVP
+522 KDTIEVP
-529 AQYLANAKAK
+529 AKYLANAKAK

-571 AAWSDNGTGKNAAIL
+571 AAWSDNGTEKNAAIL

-598 EVDLGGNAK
+598 EVDLDGNVK

-632 YEVGADGKADTTK
+632 YGVGADGKADTSK
-645 VVATKKGLR
+645 VVATKTGLR

-678 FTSKNNKEKQ
+678 FTSKSNKEKQ
-688 SNKNSTISGMKETQS
+688 SNKISTISEMKETRS
-703 GKTNNSLMTTNTN
+703 GKTNNSLIITNTN
-716 VKKTDNR
+716 VKKADNR

-733 LNREVSKNHSDKMDI
+733 LNSEVSQNHSDKMDI

-756 TGEKSNSILNIIG
+756 TGEKSNSFLNVIG

-788 KSD
+788 KDD

>member
-1 MKKVQDNMGNYEHYK
+1 MKKSQDNMGNYERYK

-21 KNWVYSAITVGMIA
+21 KNWTYSAIAVGMIA
-35 TGVSFI
+35 TGIGFT

-55 QSEQISSSKQTG
+55 QSEQISSSKQTE

-86 LASSTNQSINASN
+86 SASSTNQSINASN

-126 VNAQKDSANTTNI
+126 VNEQKNPANTTNI
-139 SNNNKAGRITS
+139 SNDDKAGRIIS

-160 DSLNGERNSTSKQ
+160 DSLNRGRNSTSKQ
-173 DTPNNNVTAKVSS
+173 DTPNNVTAKVGS
-186 FGIDQ
+186 FRIDQ
-191 TKQRNNALVA
+191 TKQRNNAFVA
-201 SKKINNDKQ
+201 SKKITNSKQ

-221 AKVAINNNDSK
+221 TKVAINNNDSK

-240 RSDVPARYLANAKV
+240 ISEVPAK
-254 KGPFTA
+254 
-260 GVNQIIPFEAFGGD
+260 
-274 GMLTRLLLNG
+274 
-284 SEKAAWSDNGA
+284 
-295 GKNAAISPIT
+295 
-305 GLKAGEYFYEVD
+305 
-317 LGGNAKGKEGQALLD
+317 
-332 QLRSNGTKTYDA
+332 
-344 TVKIYGVGADGKADT
+344 
-359 TKVVATKTGLKLSVA
+359 
-374 GLTSNVKNT
+374 
-383 TKVPAQYLANA
+383 
-394 KAKGPF
+394 
-400 TAGVNQVIPFE
+400 
-411 AFGGD
+411 
-416 GMLTRLLLNG
+416 
-426 SEKAAWSDNGTGK
+426 
-439 NAAISPITGLK
+439 
-450 AGEYFYEVDLGGNAK
+450 
-465 GKEGQ
+465 
-470 ALLDQ
+470 
-475 LRSNGTKTY
+475 
-484 DATVKIYGVGAD
+484 
-496 GKADTTKVV
+496 
-505 ATKTGLKLSVAG
+505 
-517 LTSNV
+517 
-522 KNTTKVP
+522 
-529 AQYLANAKAK
+529 YLANAKAK

-586 PITGLKAGEYFY
+586 PINGLKAGEYFY
-598 EVDLGGNAK
+598 EVDLDGNAK

-632 YEVGADGKADTTK
+632 YGVGADGKADTSK
-645 VVATKKGLR
+645 VVATKTGLKINVAGLTSNVKDTIEVPAKYLANAKAKGPFTAGVNQVIPFEAFGGDGMLTRLLLNGSEKAAWSDNGTGKNAAILPINGLKAGEYFYEVDLDGNAKGKEGQALLDQLRSNGTKTYDATVKIYGVGADGKADTSKVVATKTGLR

-678 FTSKNNKEKQ
+678 FTSKSNKEKQ
-688 SNKNSTISGMKETQS
+688 SNKISTISEMKETRS
-703 GKTNNSLMTTNTN
+703 GKTNNSLIITNTN
-716 VKKTDNR
+716 VKKADNR

-733 LNREVSKNHSDKMDI
+733 LNSEVSQNHSDKMDI

-756 TGEKSNSILNIIG
+756 TGEKSNSFLNVIG

-788 KSD
+788 KDD

>member
-1 MKKVQDNMGNYEHYK
+1 MGNYERYK

-21 KNWVYSAITVGMIA
+21 KNWTYSAIAVGMIA
-35 TGVSFI
+35 TGIGFT

-55 QSEQISSSKQTG
+55 QSEQISSSKQTE

-86 LASSTNQSINASN
+86 SASSTNQSINASN

-126 VNAQKDSANTTNI
+126 VNEQKNSANTTNI
-139 SNNNKAGRITS
+139 SNDDKAGRITS

-160 DSLNGERNSTSKQ
+160 DSLNRGRNSTSKQ
-173 DTPNNNVTAKVSS
+173 DTPNNVTAKVGS
-186 FGIDQ
+186 FRIDQ
-191 TKQRNNALVA
+191 TKQRNNAFVA
-201 SKKINNDKQ
+201 SKKITNSKQ

-221 AKVAINNNDSK
+221 TKVAINNNDSK

-240 RSDVPARYLANAKV
+240 ISEVPAK
-254 KGPFTA
+254 
-260 GVNQIIPFEAFGGD
+260 
-274 GMLTRLLLNG
+274 
-284 SEKAAWSDNGA
+284 
-295 GKNAAISPIT
+295 
-305 GLKAGEYFYEVD
+305 
-317 LGGNAKGKEGQALLD
+317 
-332 QLRSNGTKTYDA
+332 
-344 TVKIYGVGADGKADT
+344 
-359 TKVVATKTGLKLSVA
+359 
-374 GLTSNVKNT
+374 
-383 TKVPAQYLANA
+383 YLANA

-426 SEKAAWSDNGTGK
+426 SEKAAWSDNGTEK
-439 NAAISPITGLK
+439 NAAILPINGLK
-450 AGEYFYEVDLGGNAK
+450 AGEYFYEVDLDGNAK

-496 GKADTTKVV
+496 GKADTSKVV
-505 ATKTGLKLSVAG
+505 ATKTGLKINVAG

-522 KNTTKVP
+522 KNTIEVP
-529 AQYLANAKAK
+529 AKYLANAKAK

-571 AAWSDNGTGKNAAIL
+571 AAWSDNGTEKNAAIL
-586 PITGLKAGEYFY
+586 PINGLKAGEYFY
-598 EVDLGGNAK
+598 EVDLDGNAK

-632 YEVGADGKADTTK
+632 YGVGADGKADTSK
-645 VVATKKGLR
+645 VVATKTGLR

-678 FTSKNNKEKQ
+678 FTSKSNKEKQ
-688 SNKNSTISGMKETQS
+688 SNKISTISEMKETRS
-703 GKTNNSLMTTNTN
+703 GKTNNSLIITNTN
-716 VKKTDNR
+716 VKKADNR

-733 LNREVSKNHSDKMDI
+733 LNSEVSQNHSDKMDI

-756 TGEKSNSILNIIG
+756 TGEKSNSFLNVIG

-788 KSD
+788 KDD

>member
-1 MKKVQDNMGNYEHYK
+1 MKKSQDNMGNYERYK

-21 KNWVYSAITVGMIA
+21 KNWTYSAIAVGMIA
-35 TGVSFI
+35 TGIGFT

-55 QSEQISSSKQTG
+55 QSEQISSSKQTE

-86 LASSTNQSINASN
+86 SASSTNQSINASN

-126 VNAQKDSANTTNI
+126 VNEQKNSANTTNI
-139 SNNNKAGRITS
+139 SNDDKAGRITS

-160 DSLNGERNSTSKQ
+160 DSLNRGRNSTSKQ
-173 DTPNNNVTAKVSS
+173 DTPNNVTAKVGS
-186 FGIDQ
+186 FRIDQ
-191 TKQRNNALVA
+191 TKQINNAFVA
-201 SKKINNDKQ
+201 SKKITNSKQ

-221 AKVAINNNDSK
+221 TKVAINNNDSK

-240 RSDVPARYLANAKV
+240 ISEVPAK
-254 KGPFTA
+254 
-260 GVNQIIPFEAFGGD
+260 
-274 GMLTRLLLNG
+274 
-284 SEKAAWSDNGA
+284 
-295 GKNAAISPIT
+295 
-305 GLKAGEYFYEVD
+305 
-317 LGGNAKGKEGQALLD
+317 
-332 QLRSNGTKTYDA
+332 
-344 TVKIYGVGADGKADT
+344 
-359 TKVVATKTGLKLSVA
+359 
-374 GLTSNVKNT
+374 
-383 TKVPAQYLANA
+383 YLANA

-426 SEKAAWSDNGTGK
+426 SEKAAWSDNGTEK
-439 NAAISPITGLK
+439 NAAILPINGLK
-450 AGEYFYEVDLGGNAK
+450 AGEYFYEVDLDGNAK

-496 GKADTTKVV
+496 GKADTSKVV
-505 ATKTGLKLSVAG
+505 ATKTGLKINVAG

-522 KNTTKVP
+522 KDTIEVP
-529 AQYLANAKAK
+529 AKYLANAKAK

-586 PITGLKAGEYFY
+586 PINGLKAGEYFY
-598 EVDLGGNAK
+598 EVDLDGNAK

-632 YEVGADGKADTTK
+632 YGVGADGKADTSK
-645 VVATKKGLR
+645 VVATKTGLR

-678 FTSKNNKEKQ
+678 FTSKSNKEKQ
-688 SNKNSTISGMKETQS
+688 SNKISTISEMKETRS
-703 GKTNNSLMTTNTN
+703 GKTNNSLIITNTN
-716 VKKTDNR
+716 VKKADNR

-733 LNREVSKNHSDKMDI
+733 LNSEVSQNHSDKMDI

-756 TGEKSNSILNIIG
+756 TGEKSNSFLNVIG

-788 KSD
+788 KDD

>member
-1 MKKVQDNMGNYEHYK
+1 MKKSQDNMGNYERYK

-21 KNWVYSAITVGMIA
+21 KNWTYSAIAVGMIA
-35 TGVSFI
+35 TGIGFT

-55 QSEQISSSKQTG
+55 QSEQISSSKQTE

-86 LASSTNQSINASN
+86 SASSTNQSINASN

-126 VNAQKDSANTTNI
+126 VNEQKNSANTTNI
-139 SNNNKAGRITS
+139 SNDDKAGRITS

-160 DSLNGERNSTSKQ
+160 DSLNRGRNSTSKQ
-173 DTPNNNVTAKVSS
+173 DTPNNVTAKVGS
-186 FGIDQ
+186 FRIDQ
-191 TKQRNNALVA
+191 TKQINNAFIA
-201 SKKINNDKQ
+201 SKKITNSKQ

-221 AKVAINNNDSK
+221 TKVAINNNDSK

-240 RSDVPARYLANAKV
+240 ISEVPAK
-254 KGPFTA
+254 
-260 GVNQIIPFEAFGGD
+260 
-274 GMLTRLLLNG
+274 
-284 SEKAAWSDNGA
+284 
-295 GKNAAISPIT
+295 
-305 GLKAGEYFYEVD
+305 
-317 LGGNAKGKEGQALLD
+317 
-332 QLRSNGTKTYDA
+332 
-344 TVKIYGVGADGKADT
+344 
-359 TKVVATKTGLKLSVA
+359 
-374 GLTSNVKNT
+374 
-383 TKVPAQYLANA
+383 
-394 KAKGPF
+394 
-400 TAGVNQVIPFE
+400 
-411 AFGGD
+411 
-416 GMLTRLLLNG
+416 
-426 SEKAAWSDNGTGK
+426 
-439 NAAISPITGLK
+439 
-450 AGEYFYEVDLGGNAK
+450 
-465 GKEGQ
+465 
-470 ALLDQ
+470 
-475 LRSNGTKTY
+475 
-484 DATVKIYGVGAD
+484 
-496 GKADTTKVV
+496 
-505 ATKTGLKLSVAG
+505 
-517 LTSNV
+517 
-522 KNTTKVP
+522 
-529 AQYLANAKAK
+529 YLANAKAK

-586 PITGLKAGEYFY
+586 PINGLKAGEYFY
-598 EVDLGGNAK
+598 EVDLDGNAK

-632 YEVGADGKADTTK
+632 YGVGADGKADTSK
-645 VVATKKGLR
+645 VVATKTGLR

-678 FTSKNNKEKQ
+678 FTSKSNKEKQ
-688 SNKNSTISGMKETQS
+688 SNKISTISEIKETRS
-703 GKTNNSLMTTNTN
+703 GKTNNSLIITNIN
-716 VKKTDNR
+716 VKKADNR

-733 LNREVSKNHSDKMDI
+733 LNSEVSQNHSDKMDI

-756 TGEKSNSILNIIG
+756 TGEKSNSFLNVIG

-788 KSD
+788 KDD

>member
-1 MKKVQDNMGNYEHYK
+1 MKKSQDNMGNYERYK

-21 KNWVYSAITVGMIA
+21 KNWTYSAIAVGMIA
-35 TGVSFI
+35 TGIGFT

-55 QSEQISSSKQTG
+55 QSEQISSSKQTE

-86 LASSTNQSINASN
+86 SASSTNQSINASN

-126 VNAQKDSANTTNI
+126 VNEQKNPANTTNI
-139 SNNNKAGRITS
+139 SNDDKAGRIIS

-160 DSLNGERNSTSKQ
+160 DSLNRGRNSTSKQ
-173 DTPNNNVTAKVSS
+173 DTPNNVTAKVGS
-186 FGIDQ
+186 FRIDQ
-191 TKQRNNALVA
+191 TKQRNNAFVA
-201 SKKINNDKQ
+201 SKKITNSKQ

-221 AKVAINNNDSK
+221 TKVAINNNDSK

-240 RSDVPARYLANAKV
+240 ISEVPAK
-254 KGPFTA
+254 
-260 GVNQIIPFEAFGGD
+260 
-274 GMLTRLLLNG
+274 
-284 SEKAAWSDNGA
+284 
-295 GKNAAISPIT
+295 
-305 GLKAGEYFYEVD
+305 
-317 LGGNAKGKEGQALLD
+317 
-332 QLRSNGTKTYDA
+332 
-344 TVKIYGVGADGKADT
+344 
-359 TKVVATKTGLKLSVA
+359 
-374 GLTSNVKNT
+374 
-383 TKVPAQYLANA
+383 YLANA

-426 SEKAAWSDNGTGK
+426 SEKAAWSDNGTEK
-439 NAAISPITGLK
+439 NAAILPINGLK
-450 AGEYFYEVDLGGNAK
+450 AGEYFYEVDLDGNAK

-496 GKADTTKVV
+496 GKADTSKVV
-505 ATKTGLKLSVAG
+505 ATKTGLKINVAG

-522 KNTTKVP
+522 KDTIEVP
-529 AQYLANAKAK
+529 AKYLANAKAK

-571 AAWSDNGTGKNAAIL
+571 AAWSDNGTEKNAAIL
-586 PITGLKAGEYFY
+586 PINGLKAGEYFY
-598 EVDLGGNAK
+598 EVDLDGNAK

-632 YEVGADGKADTTK
+632 YGVGADGKADTSK
-645 VVATKKGLR
+645 VVATKTGLR

-678 FTSKNNKEKQ
+678 FTSKSNKEKQ
-688 SNKNSTISGMKETQS
+688 SNKISTISEMKETRS
-703 GKTNNSLMTTNTN
+703 GKTNNSLIITNTN
-716 VKKTDNR
+716 VKKADNR

-733 LNREVSKNHSDKMDI
+733 LNSEVSQNHSDKMDI

-756 TGEKSNSILNIIG
+756 TGEKSNSFLNVIG

-788 KSD
+788 KDD

>member
-1 MKKVQDNMGNYEHYK
+1 MGNYERYK

-21 KNWVYSAITVGMIA
+21 KNWTYSAIAVGMIA
-35 TGVSFI
+35 TGISFT

-55 QSEQISSSKQTG
+55 QSEQISSSKQTE

-86 LASSTNQSINASN
+86 SASSTNQSINASN

-126 VNAQKDSANTTNI
+126 VNEQKNSANTTNI
-139 SNNNKAGRITS
+139 SNDDKAGRITS

-160 DSLNGERNSTSKQ
+160 DSLNRGRNSTSKQ
-173 DTPNNNVTAKVSS
+173 DTPNNVTAKVGS
-186 FGIDQ
+186 FRIDQ
-191 TKQRNNALVA
+191 TKQRNNAFIA
-201 SKKINNDKQ
+201 SKKITNSKQ

-221 AKVAINNNDSK
+221 TKVAINNNDSK

-240 RSDVPARYLANAKV
+240 ISEVPAK
-254 KGPFTA
+254 
-260 GVNQIIPFEAFGGD
+260 
-274 GMLTRLLLNG
+274 
-284 SEKAAWSDNGA
+284 
-295 GKNAAISPIT
+295 
-305 GLKAGEYFYEVD
+305 
-317 LGGNAKGKEGQALLD
+317 
-332 QLRSNGTKTYDA
+332 
-344 TVKIYGVGADGKADT
+344 
-359 TKVVATKTGLKLSVA
+359 
-374 GLTSNVKNT
+374 
-383 TKVPAQYLANA
+383 YLANA

-426 SEKAAWSDNGTGK
+426 SEKAAWSDNGTEK
-439 NAAISPITGLK
+439 NAAILPINGLK
-450 AGEYFYEVDLGGNAK
+450 AGEYFYEVDLDGNAK

-496 GKADTTKVV
+496 GKADTSKVV
-505 ATKTGLKLSVAG
+505 ATKTGLKINVAG

-522 KNTTKVP
+522 KNTIEVP
-529 AQYLANAKAK
+529 AKYLANAKAK

-571 AAWSDNGTGKNAAIL
+571 AAWSDNGTEKNAAIL
-586 PITGLKAGEYFY
+586 PINGLKAGEYFY
-598 EVDLGGNAK
+598 EVDLDGNAK

-632 YEVGADGKADTTK
+632 YGVGADGKADTSK
-645 VVATKKGLR
+645 VVATKTGLR

-678 FTSKNNKEKQ
+678 FTSKSNKEKQ
-688 SNKNSTISGMKETQS
+688 SNKISTISEMKETRS
-703 GKTNNSLMTTNTN
+703 GKTNNSLIITNTN
-716 VKKTDNR
+716 VKKADNR

-733 LNREVSKNHSDKMDI
+733 LNSEVSQNHSDKMDI

-756 TGEKSNSILNIIG
+756 TGEKSNSFLNVIG

-788 KSD
+788 KDD

>member
-1 MKKVQDNMGNYEHYK
+1 MKKSQDNMGNYERYK

-21 KNWVYSAITVGMIA
+21 KNWTYSAIAVGMIA
-35 TGVSFI
+35 TGISFT

-55 QSEQISSSKQTG
+55 QSEQISSSKQTE

-86 LASSTNQSINASN
+86 SASSTNQSINASN

-126 VNAQKDSANTTNI
+126 VNEQKNSANTTNI
-139 SNNNKAGRITS
+139 SNDDKAGRITS

-160 DSLNGERNSTSKQ
+160 DSLNRGRNSTSKQ
-173 DTPNNNVTAKVSS
+173 DTPNNVTAKVGS
-186 FGIDQ
+186 FRIDQ
-191 TKQRNNALVA
+191 TKQINNAFIA
-201 SKKINNDKQ
+201 SKKITNSKQ

-221 AKVAINNNDSK
+221 TKVAINNNDSK

-240 RSDVPARYLANAKV
+240 ISEVPAK
-254 KGPFTA
+254 
-260 GVNQIIPFEAFGGD
+260 
-274 GMLTRLLLNG
+274 
-284 SEKAAWSDNGA
+284 
-295 GKNAAISPIT
+295 
-305 GLKAGEYFYEVD
+305 
-317 LGGNAKGKEGQALLD
+317 
-332 QLRSNGTKTYDA
+332 
-344 TVKIYGVGADGKADT
+344 
-359 TKVVATKTGLKLSVA
+359 
-374 GLTSNVKNT
+374 
-383 TKVPAQYLANA
+383 YLANA

-426 SEKAAWSDNGTGK
+426 SEKAAWSDNGTEK
-439 NAAISPITGLK
+439 NAAILPINGLK
-450 AGEYFYEVDLGGNAK
+450 AGEYFYEVDLDGNAK

-496 GKADTTKVV
+496 GKADTSKVV
-505 ATKTGLKLSVAG
+505 ATKTGLKINVAG

-522 KNTTKVP
+522 KDTIEVP
-529 AQYLANAKAK
+529 AKYLANAKAK

-571 AAWSDNGTGKNAAIL
+571 AAWSDNGTEKNAAIL
-586 PITGLKAGEYFY
+586 PINGLKAGEYFY
-598 EVDLGGNAK
+598 EVDLDGNAK

-632 YEVGADGKADTTK
+632 YGVGADGKADTSK
-645 VVATKKGLR
+645 VVATKTGLR

-678 FTSKNNKEKQ
+678 FTSKSNKEKQ
-688 SNKNSTISGMKETQS
+688 SNKISTISEMKETRS
-703 GKTNNSLMTTNTN
+703 GKTNNSLIITNTN
-716 VKKTDNR
+716 VKKADNR

-733 LNREVSKNHSDKMDI
+733 LNSEVSQNHSDKMDI

-756 TGEKSNSILNIIG
+756 TGEKSNSFLNVIG

-788 KSD
+788 KDD

>member
-1 MKKVQDNMGNYEHYK
+1 MGNYERYK
-16 MYKSG
+16 IYKSG
-21 KNWVYSAITVGMIA
+21 KNWTYSAIAVGMIA
-35 TGVSFI
+35 TGIGFT

-55 QSEQISSSKQTG
+55 QSEQISSSKQTE

-86 LASSTNQSINASN
+86 SASSTNQSINASN

-126 VNAQKDSANTTNI
+126 VNEQKNPANTTNI
-139 SNNNKAGRITS
+139 SNDDKAGRIIS

-160 DSLNGERNSTSKQ
+160 DSLNRGRNSTSKQ
-173 DTPNNNVTAKVSS
+173 DTPNNVTAKVGS
-186 FGIDQ
+186 FRIDQ
-191 TKQRNNALVA
+191 TKQRNNAFVA
-201 SKKINNDKQ
+201 SKKITNSKQ

-221 AKVAINNNDSK
+221 TKVAINNNDSK

-240 RSDVPARYLANAKV
+240 ISEVPAK
-254 KGPFTA
+254 
-260 GVNQIIPFEAFGGD
+260 
-274 GMLTRLLLNG
+274 
-284 SEKAAWSDNGA
+284 
-295 GKNAAISPIT
+295 
-305 GLKAGEYFYEVD
+305 
-317 LGGNAKGKEGQALLD
+317 
-332 QLRSNGTKTYDA
+332 
-344 TVKIYGVGADGKADT
+344 
-359 TKVVATKTGLKLSVA
+359 
-374 GLTSNVKNT
+374 
-383 TKVPAQYLANA
+383 YLANA

-426 SEKAAWSDNGTGK
+426 SEKAAWSDNGTEK
-439 NAAISPITGLK
+439 NAAILPINGLK
-450 AGEYFYEVDLGGNAK
+450 AGEYFYEVDLDGNAK

-496 GKADTTKVV
+496 GKADTSKVV
-505 ATKTGLKLSVAG
+505 ATKTGLKINVAG

-522 KNTTKVP
+522 KDTIEVP
-529 AQYLANAKAK
+529 AKYLANAKAK

-586 PITGLKAGEYFY
+586 PINGLKAGEYFY
-598 EVDLGGNAK
+598 EVDLDGNAK

-632 YEVGADGKADTTK
+632 YGVGADGKADTSK
-645 VVATKKGLR
+645 VVATKTGLR

-678 FTSKNNKEKQ
+678 FTSKSNKEKQ
-688 SNKNSTISGMKETQS
+688 SNKISTISEMKETRS
-703 GKTNNSLMTTNTN
+703 GKTNNSLIITNTN
-716 VKKTDNR
+716 VKKADNR

-733 LNREVSKNHSDKMDI
+733 LNSEVSQNHSDKMDI

-756 TGEKSNSILNIIG
+756 TGEKSNSFLNVIG

-788 KSD
+788 KDD

>member
-1 MKKVQDNMGNYEHYK
+1 MKKSQDNMGNYERYK

-21 KNWVYSAITVGMIA
+21 KNWTYSAIAVGMIA
-35 TGVSFI
+35 TGIGFT

-55 QSEQISSSKQTG
+55 QSEQISSSKQTE

-86 LASSTNQSINASN
+86 SASSTNQSINASN

-126 VNAQKDSANTTNI
+126 VNEQKNPANTTNI
-139 SNNNKAGRITS
+139 SNDDKAGRIIS

-160 DSLNGERNSTSKQ
+160 DSLNRGRNSTSKQ
-173 DTPNNNVTAKVSS
+173 DTPNNVTAKVGS
-186 FGIDQ
+186 FRIDQ
-191 TKQRNNALVA
+191 TKQRNNAFVA
-201 SKKINNDKQ
+201 SKKITNSKQ

-221 AKVAINNNDSK
+221 TKVAINNNDSK

-240 RSDVPARYLANAKV
+240 ISEVPAK
-254 KGPFTA
+254 
-260 GVNQIIPFEAFGGD
+260 
-274 GMLTRLLLNG
+274 
-284 SEKAAWSDNGA
+284 
-295 GKNAAISPIT
+295 
-305 GLKAGEYFYEVD
+305 
-317 LGGNAKGKEGQALLD
+317 
-332 QLRSNGTKTYDA
+332 
-344 TVKIYGVGADGKADT
+344 
-359 TKVVATKTGLKLSVA
+359 
-374 GLTSNVKNT
+374 
-383 TKVPAQYLANA
+383 YLANA

-426 SEKAAWSDNGTGK
+426 SEKAAWSDNGTEN
-439 NAAISPITGLK
+439 NAAILPINGLK
-450 AGEYFYEVDLGGNAK
+450 AGEYFYEVDLDGNAK

-496 GKADTTKVV
+496 GKADTSKVV
-505 ATKTGLKLSVAG
+505 ATKTGLKINVAG

-522 KNTTKVP
+522 KDTIEVP
-529 AQYLANAKAK
+529 AKYLANAKAK

-571 AAWSDNGTGKNAAIL
+571 AAWSDNGTENNAAIL
-586 PITGLKAGEYFY
+586 PINGLKAGEYFY
-598 EVDLGGNAK
+598 EVDLDGNAK

-632 YEVGADGKADTTK
+632 YGVGADGKADTSK
-645 VVATKKGLR
+645 VVATKTGLR

-678 FTSKNNKEKQ
+678 FTSKSNKEKQ
-688 SNKNSTISGMKETQS
+688 SNKISTISEMKETRS
-703 GKTNNSLMTTNTN
+703 GKTNNSLIITNTN
-716 VKKTDNR
+716 VKKADNR

-733 LNREVSKNHSDKMDI
+733 LNSEVSQNHSDKMDI

-756 TGEKSNSILNIIG
+756 TGEKSNSFLNVIG

-788 KSD
+788 KDD

>member
-1 MKKVQDNMGNYEHYK
+1 MGNYERYK

-21 KNWVYSAITVGMIA
+21 KNWTYSAIAVGMIA
-35 TGVSFI
+35 TGIGFT

-55 QSEQISSSKQTG
+55 QSEQISSSKQTE

-86 LASSTNQSINASN
+86 SASSTNQSINASN

-126 VNAQKDSANTTNI
+126 VNEQKNPANTTNI
-139 SNNNKAGRITS
+139 SNDDKAGRIIS

-160 DSLNGERNSTSKQ
+160 DSLNRGRNSTSKQ
-173 DTPNNNVTAKVSS
+173 DTPNNVTAKVGS
-186 FGIDQ
+186 FRIDQ
-191 TKQRNNALVA
+191 TKQRNNAFVA
-201 SKKINNDKQ
+201 SKKITNSKQ

-221 AKVAINNNDSK
+221 TKVAINNNDSK

-240 RSDVPARYLANAKV
+240 ISEVPAK
-254 KGPFTA
+254 
-260 GVNQIIPFEAFGGD
+260 
-274 GMLTRLLLNG
+274 
-284 SEKAAWSDNGA
+284 
-295 GKNAAISPIT
+295 
-305 GLKAGEYFYEVD
+305 
-317 LGGNAKGKEGQALLD
+317 
-332 QLRSNGTKTYDA
+332 
-344 TVKIYGVGADGKADT
+344 
-359 TKVVATKTGLKLSVA
+359 
-374 GLTSNVKNT
+374 
-383 TKVPAQYLANA
+383 YLANA

-426 SEKAAWSDNGTGK
+426 SEKAAWSDNGTEK
-439 NAAISPITGLK
+439 NAAILPINGLK
-450 AGEYFYEVDLGGNAK
+450 AGEYFYEVDLDGNAK

-484 DATVKIYGVGAD
+484 DATVKIYGVSAD
-496 GKADTTKVV
+496 GKADTSKVV
-505 ATKTGLKLSVAG
+505 ATKTGLKINVAG

-522 KNTTKVP
+522 KDTIEVP
-529 AQYLANAKAK
+529 AKYLANAKAK

-586 PITGLKAGEYFY
+586 PINGLKAGEYFY
-598 EVDLGGNAK
+598 EVDLDGNAK

-632 YEVGADGKADTTK
+632 YGVGADGKADTSK
-645 VVATKKGLR
+645 VVATKTGLR

-678 FTSKNNKEKQ
+678 FTSKSNKEKQ
-688 SNKNSTISGMKETQS
+688 SNKISTISEMKETRS
-703 GKTNNSLMTTNTN
+703 GKTNNSLIITNTN
-716 VKKTDNR
+716 VKKADNR

-733 LNREVSKNHSDKMDI
+733 LNSEVSQNHSDKMDI

-756 TGEKSNSILNIIG
+756 TGEKSNSFLNVIG

-788 KSD
+788 KDD

>member
-1 MKKVQDNMGNYEHYK
+1 MKKSQDNMGNYERYK

-21 KNWVYSAITVGMIA
+21 KNWTYSAIAVGMIA
-35 TGVSFI
+35 TGISFT

-55 QSEQISSSKQTG
+55 QSEQISSSKQTE

-86 LASSTNQSINASN
+86 SASSTNQSINASN

-126 VNAQKDSANTTNI
+126 VNEQKNSANTTNI
-139 SNNNKAGRITS
+139 SNDDKAGRITS

-160 DSLNGERNSTSKQ
+160 DSLNRGRNSTSKQ
-173 DTPNNNVTAKVSS
+173 DTPNNVTAKVGS
-186 FGIDQ
+186 FRIDQ
-191 TKQRNNALVA
+191 TKQRNNAFIA
-201 SKKINNDKQ
+201 SKKITNSKQ

-221 AKVAINNNDSK
+221 TKVAINNNDSK

-240 RSDVPARYLANAKV
+240 ISEVPAK
-254 KGPFTA
+254 
-260 GVNQIIPFEAFGGD
+260 
-274 GMLTRLLLNG
+274 
-284 SEKAAWSDNGA
+284 
-295 GKNAAISPIT
+295 
-305 GLKAGEYFYEVD
+305 
-317 LGGNAKGKEGQALLD
+317 
-332 QLRSNGTKTYDA
+332 
-344 TVKIYGVGADGKADT
+344 
-359 TKVVATKTGLKLSVA
+359 
-374 GLTSNVKNT
+374 
-383 TKVPAQYLANA
+383 YLANA

-426 SEKAAWSDNGTGK
+426 SEKAAWSDNGTEK
-439 NAAISPITGLK
+439 NAAILPITGLK
-450 AGEYFYEVDLGGNAK
+450 AGEYFYEVDLDGNVK

-496 GKADTTKVV
+496 GKADTSKVV
-505 ATKTGLKLSVAG
+505 ATKTGLKINVAG

-522 KNTTKVP
+522 KNTIEVP
-529 AQYLANAKAK
+529 AKYLANAKAK

-586 PITGLKAGEYFY
+586 PINGLKAGEYFY
-598 EVDLGGNAK
+598 EVDLDGNAK

-632 YEVGADGKADTTK
+632 YGVGADGKADTSK
-645 VVATKKGLR
+645 VVATKTGLR

-678 FTSKNNKEKQ
+678 FTSKSNKEKQ
-688 SNKNSTISGMKETQS
+688 SNKISTISEMKETRS
-703 GKTNNSLMTTNTN
+703 GKTNNSLIITNTN
-716 VKKTDNR
+716 VKKADNR

-733 LNREVSKNHSDKMDI
+733 LNSEVSQNHSDKMDI

-756 TGEKSNSILNIIG
+756 TGEKSNSFLNVIG

-788 KSD
+788 KDD

>member
-1 MKKVQDNMGNYEHYK
+1 MGNYERYK

-21 KNWVYSAITVGMIA
+21 KNWTYSAIAVGMIA
-35 TGVSFI
+35 TGIGFT

-55 QSEQISSSKQTG
+55 QSEQISSSKQTE

-86 LASSTNQSINASN
+86 SASSTNQSINASN

-126 VNAQKDSANTTNI
+126 VNEQKNSANTTNI
-139 SNNNKAGRITS
+139 SNDDKAGRITS

-160 DSLNGERNSTSKQ
+160 DSLNRGRNSTSKQ
-173 DTPNNNVTAKVSS
+173 DTPNNVTAKVGS
-186 FGIDQ
+186 FRIDQ
-191 TKQRNNALVA
+191 TKQRNNAFVA
-201 SKKINNDKQ
+201 SKKITNSKQ

-221 AKVAINNNDSK
+221 TKVAINNNDSK

-240 RSDVPARYLANAKV
+240 ISEVPAK
-254 KGPFTA
+254 
-260 GVNQIIPFEAFGGD
+260 
-274 GMLTRLLLNG
+274 
-284 SEKAAWSDNGA
+284 
-295 GKNAAISPIT
+295 
-305 GLKAGEYFYEVD
+305 
-317 LGGNAKGKEGQALLD
+317 
-332 QLRSNGTKTYDA
+332 
-344 TVKIYGVGADGKADT
+344 
-359 TKVVATKTGLKLSVA
+359 
-374 GLTSNVKNT
+374 
-383 TKVPAQYLANA
+383 YLANA

-426 SEKAAWSDNGTGK
+426 SEKAAWSDNGTEK
-439 NAAISPITGLK
+439 NAAILPITGLK
-450 AGEYFYEVDLGGNAK
+450 AGEYFYEVDLDGNVK

-496 GKADTTKVV
+496 GKADTSKVV
-505 ATKTGLKLSVAG
+505 ATKTGLKINVAG

-522 KNTTKVP
+522 KNTIEVP
-529 AQYLANAKAK
+529 AKYLANAKAK

-571 AAWSDNGTGKNAAIL
+571 AAWSDNGTEKNAAIL

-598 EVDLGGNAK
+598 EVDLDGNVK

-632 YEVGADGKADTTK
+632 YGVGADGKADTSK
-645 VVATKKGLR
+645 VVATKTGLR

-678 FTSKNNKEKQ
+678 FTSKSNKEKQ
-688 SNKNSTISGMKETQS
+688 SNKISTISEIKETRS
-703 GKTNNSLMTTNTN
+703 GKTNNSLIITNTN
-716 VKKTDNR
+716 VKKADNR

-733 LNREVSKNHSDKMDI
+733 LNSEVSQNHSDKMDI

-756 TGEKSNSILNIIG
+756 TGEKSNSFLNVIG

-788 KSD
+788 KDD